1 MSAKKKPKGPWI
13 NRFVSRI
20 LTLLL
25 GLLIYWLLGFMV
37 EDIKDIRGPDYQ
49 SIEVK
54 HVDQSLMQRI
64 QELSKQIKKLGRQIE
79 SQRDEQR
86 LVGDGSQNLQKTV
99 NQLLELKRLSIEKE
113 IDLPAA
119 EHNNLTTSLSAFL
132 ENQKSYQV
140 MNQRMVELS
149 AGRRSLEEELSSV
162 QATVDEQRKPA
173 REEYNRL
180 NEKHRL
186 RLAGYQLAILVPLL
200 VIGGFL
206 VTKRRS
212 SIYFPLYCAFG
223 GAALLKV
230 AMVIHQYFP
239 QRYLKYVLIGVLLLV
254 VARVLIHFIR
264 LAAYPKSEWL
274 LRQYREAYERFLCPV
289 CEYPIRTG
297 PRKFLYWTRRTVNKR
312 ALGVPGSDHVE
323 ETYTCPSCGTGLF
336 SKCSSCEKVRHTLL
350 PHCQHCGYE
359 EEVKPEEPLPGGAG

>member
-1 MSAKKKPKGPWI
+1 
-13 NRFVSRI
+13 
-20 LTLLL
+20 
-25 GLLIYWLLGFMV
+25 MV

-64 QELSKQIKKLGRQIE
+64 QELSKQIEKLGRQIE

-86 LVGDGSQNLQKTV
+86 LVGDGSQNLQKTI

-162 QATVDEQRKPA
+162 QAAVDEQRKPA

-254 VARVLIHFIR
+254 ALGLFICSP
-264 LAAYPKSEWL
+264 AAYPKSEWL
-274 LRQYREAYERFLCPV
+274 LRQYRGACERFLCPV

-297 PRKFLYWTRRTVNKR
+297 LEIPLLDRRAVNKR
-312 ALGVPGSDHVE
+312 AIGVPGSDHARKHI
-323 ETYTCPSCGTGLF
+323 LALHA
-336 SKCSSCEKVRHTLL
+336 VRDCFRNVQAVRKSGI
-350 PHCQHCGYE
+350 PFCRIVSIVGM
-359 EEVKPEEPLPGGAG
+359 KKR